1 MPVPLEMKSRPNE
14 PVFAAFPA
22 SLCRFD
28 DPMAIG
34 SRSRNFSEESSLLG
48 FPGLAW
54 QLHSYLQQVL
64 EPSGIRIMK
73 IQAFATHEHALRVR
87 AQRNEVLSSNIA
99 NADTPNYKA
108 RDLDFASA
116 LKHAQGGPGGALPM
130 KTTSTL
136 HNQGVGF
143 TSTGAELK
151 FRVPTQPTLDGNTV
165 ETDVEQAA
173 FAENAVQY
181 RASLTF
187 LNGAISGLRYAIKG
201 GD

>member
-1 MPVPLEMKSRPNE
+1 
-14 PVFAAFPA
+14 
-22 SLCRFD
+22 
-28 DPMAIG
+28 
-34 SRSRNFSEESSLLG
+34 
-48 FPGLAW
+48 
-54 QLHSYLQQVL
+54 
-64 EPSGIRIMK
+64 MK
-73 IQAFATHEHALRVR
+73 ISAFAVHEQALKMR
-87 AQRNEVLSSNIA
+87 AERNEVLSSNIA

-116 LKHAQGGPGGALPM
+116 LKSVQGGALPM
-130 KTTSTL
+130 QPTSAL
-136 HNQGVGF
+136 HSQPANVM
-143 TSTGAELK
+143 STGAELK
-151 FRVPTQPTLDGNTV
+151 FRIPMQPTLDGNTV